1 MDAVVGMRDLLAAA
15 NRQKEDAFVNG
26 LEAVIQAQKAQEAR
40 IAAQDEQIAFLKAQ
54 SNDGVEQRIADC
66 ERRLEERLPQIT
78 QAIEKRLGKVE
89 SSLGESFHALE
100 TLIASLSAGKRKALD
115 LLVAQAVTA
124 FSGSSVHMTDEQRV
138 TFVQKRVRGFLRRRR
153 VVNRED
159 ATAKTLAELA
169 AFKETTKRE
178 LEEAA
183 RGRDAERDAA
193 DAARRRADAERDAER
208 DATDAAR
215 RRTDDERD
223 AKRDAAD
230 AARRAD
236 RDEERKER
244 ESAVQEGDQALQ
256 REREDLA
263 RDRDADARARDD
275 EARRREEER
284 AAAVREREEALAR
297 REAAATERE
306 AAATGDAAE
315 ARAEAA
321 RARTE
326 SKAETEAEI
335 ERLRQEARD
344 KDAAMQRTRAEAAA
358 ERVAALERE
367 EKATR
372 DAAQARAEAAAAK
385 GASDELVNFLQQ
397 HPDLEK
403 EVADD
408 GAVEQRLI
416 DFEKRSADAFFR
428 LEQMI
433 ELRVAQSAELEKRI
447 QAIASGEERIGGS
460 SKRKPVNAVKA
471 KEKVVA
477 KAKRAA
483 KEVEEFTTEFK
494 NAARECF
501 QLIDKDNGG
510 SLSKAEIV
518 EAVRSDRKVIRFL
531 TTCGEDN
538 LIFLLHPP
546 RLAKALE
553 VLDTDNSGEVDI
565 DEWEEATDR
574 GLAKRLDQL
583 ANERER
589 REKAAA
595 AEDENFSVEFLGAA
609 RKVFEMI
616 DVDESGTLDKAE
628 VVTAVRGNQ
637 KVIKFLVN
645 CGEKNLQYL
654 LVPARLDAALA
665 AMDTDRDGSIDC
677 DEWEKCI
684 KLALENK
691 LQQRAAKR
699 ELDDKKAAKQ
709 IEEFTH
715 EFKNAAR
722 ECFQLIDID
731 EGGSLSTS
739 EIVRAVKEDRKVI
752 AFLQTC
758 GEDNLQFL
766 LHPPRLKKALAILDT
781 DASGEIDIDEWEE
794 AINRGLAKR
803 LEAMAKERERMK
815 RAAEQ
820 ADKEFSAEFLSA
832 AREVFQMID
841 ADESGTLEKAEVVR
855 ACAINEKVI
864 AFLQDCGDANLQY
877 LLVPARLE
885 AALAQM
891 DTDNDGSISSDEW
904 ADCIENA
911 LATKLEQRAVAHE
924 VELQQTLKTV
934 SVVAPII
941 EYDPLPE
948 PVGEENAE
956 LREDVTKLTHFVD
969 RLQIRC
975 EDFFKQQAA
984 EQAKANEDHVQE
996 RRVRLNCVDA
1006 LQALRDGVGAARGVD
1021 GRTGS
1026 ELESL
1031 DSVCRRTLAALPTR
1045 KTLLKDPEPRALKP
1059 SALLR
1064 LRMAAAALDRA
1075 VDATVEEPFAL
1086 AGALNHAQRSQPRLQ
1101 DANEDPYSTWHA
1113 PLASALD
1120 ATCALLDRHA
1130 SPSAGALDLLKVCP
1144 PKRKRRNP
1152 EETPC
1157 SNDEA
1162 LAEWGRRMDKGLVP
1176 AARQWRVVSGLVDD
1190 DTEDTQ
1196 PPVVQAVY
1204 EDVWTSDGEDTGV
1217 LKRDVVQAQTTA
1229 EAAQRACLRL
1239 DAALEEIVA
1248 QMRGGFASK
1257 GDLKEVEEHL
1267 RRLASIQRG
1276 TADEI
1281 AANRSGLSDYERE
1294 LQRVADSVR
1303 ASQAKTP
1310 RYDRLEQLIL
1320 RKADAEAVARVT
1332 TEIRGR
1338 VDGVEIKA
1346 AEFVVPEPQMGDEV
1360 FSVRWMGG
1368 QRSYA
1373 PPQNAPEPVRQRSMG
1388 VMPPSASVDLDVA
1401 GTRAPVDRRQVRIA
1415 TPPRGM
1421 RAQDMRLAMEAPD
1434 VFLAMQNRNKPLAKQ
1449 PPKHM
1454 RAEVA
1459 ARVAPPM
1466 GRHSVASRDEFPP
1479 GPGMY

>member
-66 ERRLEERLPQIT
+66 EKRLEERLPQIT

-193 DAARRRADAERDAER
+193 DAARR
-208 DATDAAR
+208 
-215 RRTDDERD
+215 
-223 AKRDAAD
+223 
-230 AARRAD
+230 AD

-256 REREDLA
+256 REREGLA

-284 AAAVREREEALAR
+284 GAAAREREEALAR
-297 REAAATERE
+297 REAAAAERE

-367 EKATR
+367 EKAAR

-433 ELRVAQSAELEKRI
+433 ELRAAQSAELEKRI

-471 KEKVVA
+471 KEKQVA

-518 EAVRSDRKVIRFL
+518 EAVRSDQKVIRFL

-538 LIFLLHPP
+538 LTFLLHPP

-565 DEWEEATDR
+565 DEWEEAIDR

-589 REKAAA
+589 REKAAT

-684 KLALENK
+684 ELALENK

-752 AFLQTC
+752 TFLKTC

-766 LHPPRLKKALAILDT
+766 LHPPRLKKALEILDT

-803 LEAMAKERERMK
+803 LAAMAKERERMK

-820 ADKEFSAEFLSA
+820 ADEEFSAEFLSA

-841 ADESGTLEKAEVVR
+841 ADESGTLDKAEVVR
-855 ACAINEKVI
+855 ACATNEQVI

-877 LLVPARLE
+877 LLVSARLE

-904 ADCIENA
+904 ADCIEHA
-911 LATKLEQRAVAHE
+911 LATKLKQRAVAHE
-924 VELQQTLKTV
+924 AEVQQTLKSV
-934 SVVAPII
+934 SVAPVI

-948 PVGEENAE
+948 PVGDEHAE

-975 EDFFKQQAA
+975 EDFFTQQAA

-1006 LQALRDGVGAARGVD
+1006 LQALRDGVGAARGID

-1031 DSVCRRTLAALPTR
+1031 DGVCRRTLAALPTR
-1045 KTLLKDPEPRALKP
+1045 KTLLEDPEPRALKP

-1064 LRMAAAALDRA
+1064 LRLAAAALDRA
-1075 VDATVEEPFAL
+1075 VDATVEEPFAM
-1086 AGALNHAQRSQPRLQ
+1086 AGALNHAQRSRHRLQ

-1130 SPSAGALDLLKVCP
+1130 SPSAGALDLLKVRP
-1144 PKRKRRNP
+1144 PKRKQRNP

-1162 LAEWGRRMDKGLVP
+1162 LLEWGRRMDKGLVP
-1176 AARQWRVVSGLVDD
+1176 ASRQWRVVSGLVDD

-1204 EDVWTSDGEDTGV
+1204 EDAWTSDGEDTGL
-1217 LKRDVVQAQTTA
+1217 LKRDVVAAQTAA
-1229 EAAQRACLRL
+1229 EAAQRTCLRL

-1294 LQRVADSVR
+1294 LQRVADSMRV
-1303 ASQAKTP
+1303 SQAKTP
-1310 RYDRLEQLIL
+1310 RYDRLEQLIS

-1346 AEFVVPEPQMGDEV
+1346 AEFVVPEPAIGDEV

-1434 VFLAMQNRNKPLAKQ
+1434 VFLAMQNRGNLKPLEKKVAT
-1449 PPKHM
+1449 HM

-1459 ARVAPPM
+1459 ARVAPPV
-1466 GRHSVASRDEFPP
+1466 GRHSVASRDELPP